1 MIYQAEQPEK
11 PDEFYFKITYSVDH
25 MAGRSPKLGE
35 RAYARSPNSCPE
47 PAEGSGIL
55 PTFVKYCRWTQGQL
69 SVKIA
74 ETYFPGGNMQTYF
87 DQFIENI
94 ITALPNVLTAILI
107 FVASLY
113 VGKLLSRLLVNVLAR
128 RRADPGVTHLLGQ
141 IIRWSVIV
149 AGMITAIQRF
159 FDVTAFL
166 AGLGILGFTIG
177 FALQNIMQNFASGVI
192 LLIQQPFNVGDA
204 IDVNGYGGT
213 VLSINLGTTEMRTFD
228 GLIVIIPNADVLSNT
243 ITNYT
248 RAKLRRV
255 ELPVGVS
262 YGADPAKVRSIILDA
277 IQNVPGLVHEPAPI
291 VVPHTFGGSTIEMSA
306 YFWFDTAKTDPLSAK
321 AAALELIKAALEK
334 NDIKHPFPITTLVT
348 QSTEE

>member
-1 MIYQAEQPEK
+1 MQPYFEQ
-11 PDEFYFKITYSVDH
+11 F
-25 MAGRSPKLGE
+25 M
-35 RAYARSPNSCPE
+35 
-47 PAEGSGIL
+47 
-55 PTFVKYCRWTQGQL
+55 
-69 SVKIA
+69 
-74 ETYFPGGNMQTYF
+74 
-87 DQFIENI
+87 ENI
-94 ITALPNVLTAILI
+94 IKGLPNVLTAILI

-113 VGKLLSRLLVNVLAR
+113 VGKILSRLLVNVLSR
-128 RRADPGVTHLLGQ
+128 RKADPGVTHLLGQ

-149 AGMITAIQRF
+149 AGIITAIQRF

-192 LLIQQPFNVGDA
+192 LLIQQPFNVGDT

-262 YGADPAKVRSIILDA
+262 YGADPAKVRSVILKA
-277 IQNVPGLVHEPAPI
+277 IQNIPGLVSEPAP
-291 VVPHTFGGSTIEMSA
+291 VVVFHTFGGSTIDVST

-321 AAALELIKAALEK
+321 DAALESIKAALDK
-334 NDIKHPFPITTLVT
+334 NDIPLPFQVTTVYT
-348 QSTEE
+348 QNPHD